1 MIGIAFIFLRI
12 ICKLFFFFN
21 YSHTKSVA
29 LLHRQFLSFKFLS
42 QKLREVD
49 HFLVNAASSSYQQT
63 SPKKPSSFFDSM
75 SEIASCSYE
84 ARAVGVRNGMFLG
97 AARKL
102 CPDIYC
108 VPYQFE
114 QYRQVSQR
122 LYDIL
127 VTYSHEIEAV
137 SCDEAYID
145 VSETLE
151 GIYIICYVFYSGFSR
166 LVREHGAQV
175 RFSLATNVNAPFFRV
190 LTPEFGNSARAL
202 VQGLDFV
209 LGH

>member
-1 MIGIAFIFLRI
+1 M
-12 ICKLFFFFN
+12 
-21 YSHTKSVA
+21 
-29 LLHRQFLSFKFLS
+29 
-42 QKLREVD
+42 
-49 HFLVNAASSSYQQT
+49 
-63 SPKKPSSFFDSM
+63 SPKKPSSFFNSM

-97 AARKL
+97 SARKL

-151 GIYIICYVFYSGFSR
+151 GIYDMLLCLLWFIISSTVY
-166 LVREHGAQV
+166 LVVIGCVHTVSEHAAV
-175 RFSLATNVNAPFFRV
+175 V
-190 LTPEFGNSARAL
+190 
-202 VQGLDFV
+202 
-209 LGH
+209 H

>member
-1 MIGIAFIFLRI
+1 
-12 ICKLFFFFN
+12 
-21 YSHTKSVA
+21 
-29 LLHRQFLSFKFLS
+29 
-42 QKLREVD
+42 
-49 HFLVNAASSSYQQT
+49 
-63 SPKKPSSFFDSM
+63 M

-127 VTYSHEIEAV
+127 VTYSLEIEAV

-145 VSETLE
+145 ASETLE
-151 GIYIICYVFYSGFSR
+151 GIYVICFAF
-166 LVREHGAQV
+166 
-175 RFSLATNVNAPFFRV
+175 FSLVCK
-190 LTPEFGNSARAL
+190 
-202 VQGLDFV
+202 
-209 LGH
+209 

>member
-1 MIGIAFIFLRI
+1 
-12 ICKLFFFFN
+12 
-21 YSHTKSVA
+21 
-29 LLHRQFLSFKFLS
+29 
-42 QKLREVD
+42 
-49 HFLVNAASSSYQQT
+49 
-63 SPKKPSSFFDSM
+63 M

-102 CPDIYC
+102 CPEIYC

-114 QYRQVSQR
+114 QYRQVSQK

-151 GIYIICYVFYSGFSR
+151 GIYNTLCFVLWFLNKLNRIPCHHCLCSHFVS
-166 LVREHGAQV
+166 EHATRVQ
-175 RFSLATNVNAPFFRV
+175 FSLGTSVNTPFFQV
-190 LTPEFGNSARAL
+190 LTPEFGQTGCARIQGLDLGEYSEYQVVPVSEQTSARAPSVNEPL
-202 VQGLDFV
+202 FTN
-209 LGH
+209 

>member
-1 MIGIAFIFLRI
+1 
-12 ICKLFFFFN
+12 
-21 YSHTKSVA
+21 
-29 LLHRQFLSFKFLS
+29 
-42 QKLREVD
+42 
-49 HFLVNAASSSYQQT
+49 
-63 SPKKPSSFFDSM
+63 M

-84 ARAVGVRNGMFLG
+84 ARAAGVRNGMFLG

-145 VSETLE
+145 VSEALE
-151 GIYIICYVFYSGFSR
+151 GICMIRY
-166 LVREHGAQV
+166 A
-175 RFSLATNVNAPFFRV
+175 FSLGLLLYCV
-190 LTPEFGNSARAL
+190 LKTSE
-202 VQGLDFV
+202 V
-209 LGH
+209 

>member
-1 MIGIAFIFLRI
+1 
-12 ICKLFFFFN
+12 
-21 YSHTKSVA
+21 
-29 LLHRQFLSFKFLS
+29 
-42 QKLREVD
+42 
-49 HFLVNAASSSYQQT
+49 
-63 SPKKPSSFFDSM
+63 M

-97 AARKL
+97 SARKL

-151 GIYIICYVFYSGFSR
+151 GIYMIWMICYA
-166 LVREHGAQV
+166 L
-175 RFSLATNVNAPFFRV
+175 FF
-190 LTPEFGNSARAL
+190 
-202 VQGLDFV
+202 GL
-209 LGH
+209 

>member
-1 MIGIAFIFLRI
+1 
-12 ICKLFFFFN
+12 
-21 YSHTKSVA
+21 
-29 LLHRQFLSFKFLS
+29 
-42 QKLREVD
+42 
-49 HFLVNAASSSYQQT
+49 
-63 SPKKPSSFFDSM
+63 M

-84 ARAVGVRNGMFLG
+84 ARAAGVRNGMFLG

-137 SCDEAYID
+137 SCDEAYLD

-151 GIYIICYVFYSGFSR
+151 GIYMTCYVFFLFVNKLYSVPRHHWLCSH
-166 LVREHGAQV
+166 LMPEHVARV
-175 RFSLATNVNAPFFRV
+175 RFSYQCDRV
-190 LTPEFGNSARAL
+190 
-202 VQGLDFV
+202 
-209 LGH
+209 

>member
-1 MIGIAFIFLRI
+1 
-12 ICKLFFFFN
+12 
-21 YSHTKSVA
+21 
-29 LLHRQFLSFKFLS
+29 
-42 QKLREVD
+42 
-49 HFLVNAASSSYQQT
+49 
-63 SPKKPSSFFDSM
+63 M

-151 GIYIICYVFYSGFSR
+151 GMYIICYVFYSGFSH
-166 LVREHGAQV
+166 LLREHGAQV

-190 LTPEFGNSARAL
+190 LTPKFGNSARAL

-209 LGH
+209 PGH

>member
-1 MIGIAFIFLRI
+1 MLQV
-12 ICKLFFFFN
+12 KLN
-21 YSHTKSVA
+21 KV
-29 LLHRQFLSFKFLS
+29 
-42 QKLREVD
+42 E
-49 HFLVNAASSSYQQT
+49 HFLVNAASTSYQQM
-63 SPKKPSSFFDSM
+63 SPKKPSSFFNSM

-151 GIYIICYVFYSGFSR
+151 GICMIFYALFFGLYISSTGYLVIIGYAHTRCPNMLPEYDSR
-166 LVREHGAQV
+166 C
-175 RFSLATNVNAPFFRV
+175 
-190 LTPEFGNSARAL
+190 AL
-202 VQGLDFV
+202 M
-209 LGH
+209 